1 MFLCQIH
8 PLMFVYLHFSISL
21 QVWREKLLHN
31 HLGVFLSFEILLF
44 VFTYLN
50 IFFALIIYSLS
61 IRQKEFF
68 LN

>member
-1 MFLCQIH
+1 MFLCRIH

-50 IFFALIIYSLS
+50 IFLH
-61 IRQKEFF
+61 
-68 LN
+68 